1 MAFKQRG
8 ITLIGFAIVLAIF
21 GFFAY
26 CAMKLV
32 PVYSE
37 YMGVVKSMNLLKNE
51 ANIGSKSLEEVRN
64 DLKVK
69 FMTQYVDDT
78 AIPPQNIQLRKQGG
92 ATSLRIFYDRRV
104 DFIYNVD
111 LLVSFDKT
119 VDLSGIGGSTTF

>member
-1 MAFKQRG
+1 MAAKQRG
-8 ITLIGFAIVLAIF
+8 ITLIGFAIVLAVL

-32 PVYSE
+32 PIYSE
-37 YMGVVKSMNLLKNE
+37 YMGVVKSMNQLKTE
-51 ANIGSKSLEEVRN
+51 ANINERSIDEIRQILS
-64 DLKVK
+64 VK
-69 FMTQYVDDT
+69 FDTQYVDDK

-92 ATSLRIFYDRRV
+92 ATSIRIFYDRRV

-119 VDLSGIGGSTTF
+119 VDLSGSSSASY